1 MSTGARI
8 VPRFEELSP
17 EKLGFAG
24 SVKEVSFGTTKDR
37 MLVIEK
43 GKTSKAVTIFVRG
56 GNKMV
61 IEEAK
66 RCIHDALCVVRNLV
80 RDPRIVYGGG
90 AAELTAG
97 LAVVREADK
106 VASVEQY
113 AMRAFATAL
122 EAIPLALAENSGLSP
137 IDAVSAVKAR
147 HLTENNSRLG
157 VDCMQAGTNGA
168 SRKSVGVS
176 LDGTGR

>member
-168 SRKSVGVS
+168 SRKSVGGS
-176 LDGTGR
+176 PDGTGH